1 MAVRNAAVLM
11 MLAAAL
17 CSVLA
22 LPASAAAPMLS
33 PSSTVLSYGQSA
45 VGSTTTLWA
54 TFTNRSS
61 SPAVLG
67 PVAVSWHG
75 PAGFA
80 LQSDTCGDEVVQLSA
95 GASCKYQV
103 AFSPSAAG
111 SFRARLTYV
120 ADGRIAAVELRG
132 RAR

>member
-1 MAVRNAAVLM
+1 MLVRKAAVLTT
-11 MLAAAL
+11 LAAAL
-17 CSVLA
+17 CGVLA
-22 LPASAAAPMLS
+22 LPTSAAAPMLV
-33 PSSTVLSYGQSA
+33 PSSTVLSYGQLA
-45 VGSTTTLWA
+45 VGSTTTLWV

-61 SPAVLG
+61 APAVLG
-67 PVAVSWHG
+67 PVAVSWRG

-80 LQSDTCGDEVVQLSA
+80 LQSDTCGNEVVELTS
-95 GASCKYQV
+95 GASCRYQV